1 MHRHNWILLHDGKP
15 GHANQLK
22 GIVAAARAQGHMVTD
37 RWIDVTS
44 RPPLLQDWGEQ
55 KSTLVFGA
63 GHKTHRYLLAARW
76 LRSYPTIVLMSPS
89 LPESAF
95 SYVIKPKHDARCWD
109 GKGTLRTEGAL
120 NEISTHAYVPE
131 NLGLILLGGASKH
144 YHWDSHKV
152 LESIRVSISEHP
164 EYEWAIA
171 DSRRTPDGLLTS
183 NNFPNTSRVRLFS
196 HRETPYPD
204 LVKLMSRAK
213 RIWVTPDSVS
223 MLYEA
228 LSSGAKC
235 GAFRLAPK
243 KRSRV
248 AARLEAMLDRG
259 RLDSVTSSLEILQ
272 AENPFERLNESER
285 AIEWLNS
292 RI

>member
-1 MHRHNWILLHDGKP
+1 MQRHNWILLHDGKP
-15 GHANQLK
+15 GHTNQLK
-22 GIVAAARAQGHMVTD
+22 GIVAAARARGHVLTD
-37 RWIDVTS
+37 RWVDVTS
-44 RPPLLQDWGEQ
+44 HPRLTEDWGKQ
-55 KSTLVFGA
+55 DSTLVFGA
-63 GHKTHRYLLAARW
+63 GHKTHKYLLAARW
-76 LRSYPTIVLMSPS
+76 LRSYPTVVLMSPS
-89 LPESAF
+89 LPQSAF

-120 NEISTHAYVPE
+120 NEIGTHSYSPE

-144 YHWDSHKV
+144 YHWDTNRV

-171 DSRRTPDGLLTS
+171 DSRRTPNGLLTS
-183 NNFPNTSRVRLFS
+183 NHFPNNRVRLFS

-228 LSSGAKC
+228 LSSGAQC
-235 GAFRLAPK
+235 GAFRLTPK

-248 AARLEAMLDRG
+248 AARLETLLDRG
-259 RLDSVTSSLEILQ
+259 RLDTVTFSLEIRH
-272 AENPFERLNESER
+272 AENPFERLNESDR
-285 AIEWLNS
+285 AIEWLNT
-292 RI
+292 RV